1 MRQLIARAQ
10 TKGGYAMRYRGCLS
24 IGTGCVLLALA
35 SCGGDHGWGYYPPP
49 IPTGDGLAPD
59 ALIQGS
65 DGNFYGT
72 TASGGANGLGTLFKV
87 TPAGVE
93 TLVYSFAGGAANGA
107 TPQTLLQGSDGNFYG
122 VTGSG
127 GSGPCQDGCGSAF
140 KITPTG
146 VQTGLY
152 FFSGGA
158 DGGQPSDVI
167 QGSDGNLYGTTAYGG
182 VANNACGAGG
192 CGVAFKL
199 TTAGAES
206 TLYSFSAGTADGG
219 LPVGITQGTD
229 GNFYGTTTYGG
240 SANNGTVVRITPAG
254 VETVLHSFA
263 GGNDGA
269 NPQGP
274 LIQGKD
280 GNFYGT
286 TTYGGTA
293 NGGTVFKISAAGVE
307 TVLYSF
313 AGGSTDGANPY
324 TSLVQGTD
332 GNFYG
337 TTNAGGDGSCI
348 AGCGAVF
355 KVTPTGTESVVYF
368 FTAAMFGG
376 PQPPTPSSLLQ
387 GSDGNFYG
395 TTLNGGQYGGGAF
408 FKVTPAGAATLLYS
422 FGTNNP

>member
-1 MRQLIARAQ
+1 
-10 TKGGYAMRYRGCLS
+10 MRYRAYLS
-24 IGTGCVLLALA
+24 ISASCVLMALA
-35 SCGGDHGWGYYPPP
+35 SCGGDNYWGYYPPPP
-49 IPTGDGLAPD
+49 IPTGDGIGPD

-72 TASGGANGLGTLFKV
+72 TASGGASGLGTLFKV
-87 TPAGVE
+87 TPAGAE

-122 VTGSG
+122 VTSGG
-127 GSGPCQDGCGSAF
+127 GSGPCQSGCGGAF

-182 VANNACGAGG
+182 TANNACGAGG

-206 TLYSFSAGTADGG
+206 TLYSFVAGTSDGG
-219 LPVGITQGTD
+219 LPVGLTQGSD

-240 SANNGTVVRITPAG
+240 ASNNGTVFKVTPAG
-254 VETVLHSFA
+254 AETVLHSF
-263 GGNDGA
+263 GSGSDGA
-269 NPQGP
+269 LPQGP

-286 TTYGGTA
+286 TAYGGAA
-293 NGGTVFKISAAGVE
+293 NGGAVFRITPAGVE

-313 AGGSTDGANPY
+313 VGGTTDGANPY
-324 TSLVQGTD
+324 TTLVQGSD

-337 TTNAGGDGSCI
+337 TTNSGGDASCFG
-348 AGCGAVF
+348 GCGAVV
-355 KVTPTGTESVVYF
+355 KVTPTGAETVLYF
-368 FTAAMFGG
+368 FTATVFGG
-376 PQPPTPSSLLQ
+376 PQAPSPSSLLQ

-395 TTLNGGQYGGGAF
+395 TTLNGGQFGNGAL
-408 FKVTPAGAATLLYS
+408 FKLTPAGAVTVLYS